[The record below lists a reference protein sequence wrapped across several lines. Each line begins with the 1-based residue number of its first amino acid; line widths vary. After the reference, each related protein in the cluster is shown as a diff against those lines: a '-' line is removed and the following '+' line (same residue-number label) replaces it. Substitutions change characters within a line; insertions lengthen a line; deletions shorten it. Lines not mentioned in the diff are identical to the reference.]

1 VLVAAAAVALLSA
14 ANLAPRYLGHLH
26 PAGSRP
32 LVSFFGGFATA
43 YVFVHLLP
51 AVVEAQE
58 ALEAAVGGDPGGAR
72 QEAYVLALVGLS
84 TFYGIELAARSSRRD
99 GAEPDPVREHRT
111 YLASMVA
118 FVPPPAPAC

>member
-1 VLVAAAAVALLSA
+1 VALLSA